1 MMCPMGLRSMRSN
14 DNNIQ
19 AEEGFISSHLQ
30 FTIRNV
36 LLVSFPQKLLATHIY
51 SPASLLLMLMRA
63 STFPSVRLPVFTSV
77 QETDGTGFPVTPQVR
92 FQFSPST
99 TVMLF
104 SLSIVDLSVYKNQG
118 VLAELPRAQQS
129 TMSNKI
135 LVFLCI
141 QEILVLTKSS
151 VSTPDILLF
160 MLADVK

>member
-1 MMCPMGLRSMRSN
+1 MKCTKGLRSRRSN

-19 AEEGFISSHLQ
+19 AEKGFISSHLQ

-36 LLVSFPQKLLATHIY
+36 LLVSFPQKLLAAHIY

-118 VLAELPRAQQS
+118 GISGAPTRAAEHH
-129 TMSNKI
+129 
-135 LVFLCI
+135 
-141 QEILVLTKSS
+141 E
-151 VSTPDILLF
+151 
-160 MLADVK
+160 